1 MEATKASLIRAV
13 RARRTAL
20 LAVFPFRLLG
30 FAALSSGGV
39 AFFATVLPA
48 GVACFAVALPA
59 AVGFAVFFAAFFVV
73 EEAESADAVAES
85 PEDCPATGSTTI
97 SMESKPARQRAAK
110 RETELWENADL
121 ISSLYAAFD
130 LDALTRNHSRYRKRR
145 KAGLEPLCFAAI
157 GTPFGTLPRRQVHL
171 FTDHK
176 RSPQP
181 VPADFSHPRPMSI
194 IQPIAGELEPHPDV
208 ALIERVRGGDVSAYD
223 TLVRKYE
230 RQVFRISQHITQNR
244 EDAED
249 AMQDAFLKAYEKLE
263 QFQGNSK
270 FYTWLVRIA
279 VNESLMRLRKRRTG
293 KMVSIDEDIATDE
306 GSVPRDLADWA
317 PDPEQ
322 NYGQAELAEI
332 LRKTIQGLP
341 QGFRIVFVLRDVEG
355 LSTEETAETLGLSI
369 PAVKS
374 RLLRA
379 RLQLRERLSRY
390 FHKKKGP
397 TESRLGEA
405 RSKK

>member
-1 MEATKASLIRAV
+1 M
-13 RARRTAL
+13 
-20 LAVFPFRLLG
+20 
-30 FAALSSGGV
+30 
-39 AFFATVLPA
+39 
-48 GVACFAVALPA
+48 
-59 AVGFAVFFAAFFVV
+59 
-73 EEAESADAVAES
+73 
-85 PEDCPATGSTTI
+85 STI
-97 SMESKPARQRAAK
+97 Q
-110 RETELWENADL
+110 
-121 ISSLYAAFD
+121 
-130 LDALTRNHSRYRKRR
+130 SR
-145 KAGLEPLCFAAI
+145 
-157 GTPFGTLPRRQVHL
+157 
-171 FTDHK
+171 
-176 RSPQP
+176 
-181 VPADFSHPRPMSI
+181 
-194 IQPIAGELEPHPDV
+194 AGEFEPHPDV
-208 ALIERVRGGDVSAYD
+208 ALVDRVRGGDVLAFD

-230 RQVFRISQHITQNR
+230 RQIFRISQHITQNR

-249 AMQDAFLKAYEKLE
+249 VMQDAFLKAYEKLE

-293 KMVSIDEDIATDE
+293 KMVSIDEDIETEE

-317 PDPEQ
+317 PNPEQ
-322 NYGQAELAEI
+322 NYGQEELAGI

-390 FHKKKGP
+390 FRRKKGRKE
-397 TESRLGEA
+397 TGLGET
-405 RSKK
+405 RNEK